1 VKRIIYILLALFV
14 ITFVVTMSAPS
25 FSQATTEE
33 EERELCTQTS
43 SAGED
48 IESVA
53 SCLSDASGIVSEAPQ
68 VPQTVPVRRIVTTT
82 TSSGFSLSRIIRLC
96 HNLSMRQLALHADRL
111 LASLCSTRNN
121 VFTGAPSPNNVT
133 RACEY
138 YVYALRMIVI

>member
-1 VKRIIYILLALFV
+1 MKRIIYILLALFV
-14 ITFVVTMSAPS
+14 VTFVVTMSAPS
-25 FSQATTEE
+25 FSQAAEE

-82 TSSGFSLSRIIRLC
+82 TSSGFSLARIIRLC